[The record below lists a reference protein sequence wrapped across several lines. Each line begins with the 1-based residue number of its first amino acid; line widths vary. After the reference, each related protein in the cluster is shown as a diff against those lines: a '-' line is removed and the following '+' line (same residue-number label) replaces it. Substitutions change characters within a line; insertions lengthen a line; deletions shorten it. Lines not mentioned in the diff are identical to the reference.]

1 MFSRERLYK
10 ELHQATNMTP
20 AELRAWLR
28 TDIAPL
34 TVANYKDSPSLEQS
48 RKFLK
53 VLSLQVEEL
62 TSADCQII
70 QTMLHR
76 INYVK
81 RSRNTHNASK
91 ADWENSLRNMG
102 YDMRKEVKAV
112 KKTSVYY

>member
-1 MFSRERLYK
+1 
-10 ELHQATNMTP
+10 MTP

-34 TVANYKDSPSLEQS
+34 TVANYQDSPSLEQS

-53 VLSLQVEEL
+53 VLSLSLEEL
-62 TSADCQII
+62 SAADCQII

-81 RSRNTHNASK
+81 RSRNTHNGLK
-91 ADWENSLRNMG
+91 RDWENSLRNMG
-102 YDMRKEVKAV
+102 YDLRKEEKVP
-112 KKTSVYY
+112 KKTSAYY